1 MDKDIIID
9 YEEIFK
15 DDESNKNDKKLP
27 DQTNKSV
34 LTIVLYVVLFFLGLA
49 QLVVYPFL
57 TIKDSAYL
65 VLEQATLRNADN
77 YLYVINEDDLI
88 EFNDEFNIN
97 ESYIYI
103 KEGVA
108 YITYYDEMINDMNKQ
123 LWFVL
128 NIPDIIS
135 GNRIY
140 FSDNIDPDIEEDKV
154 IINYANNLSIEI
166 ENPNRD
172 VIENQFTFSQQSILI
187 TVSYLIVAVALFIP
201 NYNKIKFDYSLIQKH
216 SKEKPFVTNMIQS
229 ALLLIAVSMG
239 LGIITQL
246 VGTIFKFSSI
256 SANQESIN
264 MLMNSKYAIL
274 TLITVTFIG
283 PLVEELVFRG
293 AFFNLI
299 KNPKIAIIV
308 SSITFGLI
316 HITTEIINLSSGFDF
331 ITIMQIL
338 VFSLQYIGMGA
349 FLGYLY
355 EKNNRNIVFIYG
367 VHGLYNLLVSIL
379 QFV

>member
-1 MDKDIIID
+1 MDKDIIIN
-9 YEEIFK
+9 YEELFK

-108 YITYYDEMINDMNKQ
+108 YITYYDEIINDRNN
-123 LWFVL
+123 FVL
-128 NIPDIIS
+128 KIPDIIS
-135 GNRIY
+135 GNSIY
-140 FSDNIDPDIEEDKV
+140 FSDNIEPDLEEDKV

-239 LGIITQL
+239 IGIITQL
-246 VGTIFKFSSI
+246 VGTIFNFSSI

>member
-108 YITYYDEMINDMNKQ
+108 YITYYDEIINDRNN
-123 LWFVL
+123 FVL
-128 NIPDIIS
+128 KIPDIIS
-135 GNRIY
+135 GNSIY
-140 FSDNIDPDIEEDKV
+140 FSDNIEPDLEEDKV

-187 TVSYLIVAVALFIP
+187 TASYLIVAVALFIP

-239 LGIITQL
+239 IGIITQL
-246 VGTIFKFSSI
+246 VGTIFNFSSI

>member
-1 MDKDIIID
+1 MDKDIIIN
-9 YEEIFK
+9 YEELFK

-108 YITYYDEMINDMNKQ
+108 YITYYDEIINDRNN
-123 LWFVL
+123 FVL
-128 NIPDIIS
+128 KIPDIIS

-140 FSDNIDPDIEEDKV
+140 FSDNIEPDLEEDKV

-239 LGIITQL
+239 IGIITQL
-246 VGTIFKFSSI
+246 VGTIFNFSSI

>member
-1 MDKDIIID
+1 MDKDIIIN
-9 YEEIFK
+9 YEELFK

-108 YITYYDEMINDMNKQ
+108 YITYYDEIINDRNN
-123 LWFVL
+123 FVL
-128 NIPDIIS
+128 KIPDIIS

-140 FSDNIDPDIEEDKV
+140 FSDNIEPDLEEDKV

-239 LGIITQL
+239 IGIITQL
-246 VGTIFKFSSI
+246 VGTIFNFSSV

-264 MLMNSKYAIL
+264 MLMNSNYAIL

>member
-1 MDKDIIID
+1 MDKDIIIN
-9 YEEIFK
+9 YEELFK

-108 YITYYDEMINDMNKQ
+108 YITYYDEIINDRNN
-123 LWFVL
+123 FVL
-128 NIPDIIS
+128 KIPDIIS
-135 GNRIY
+135 GNSIY
-140 FSDNIDPDIEEDKV
+140 FSDNIEPDLEEDKV

-239 LGIITQL
+239 IGIITQL
-246 VGTIFKFSSI
+246 VGTIFNFSSI

-338 VFSLQYIGMGA
+338 VFSLQYIAMGA

>member
-108 YITYYDEMINDMNKQ
+108 YITYYDEIINDRNN
-123 LWFVL
+123 FVL
-128 NIPDIIS
+128 KIPDIIS
-135 GNRIY
+135 GNSIY
-140 FSDNIDPDIEEDKV
+140 FSDNIEPDLEEDKV

>member
-77 YLYVINEDDLI
+77 YLYDINEDDLI

-103 KEGVA
+103 KDGVA
-108 YITYYDEMINDMNKQ
+108 YITYYDEIINDRNN
-123 LWFVL
+123 FVL
-128 NIPDIIS
+128 KIPDIIS

>member
-103 KEGVA
+103 KDGVA
-108 YITYYDEMINDMNKQ
+108 YITYYDEIINDRNN
-123 LWFVL
+123 FVL
-128 NIPDIIS
+128 KIPDIIS

>member
-1 MDKDIIID
+1 
-9 YEEIFK
+9 
-15 DDESNKNDKKLP
+15 
-27 DQTNKSV
+27 
-34 LTIVLYVVLFFLGLA
+34 
-49 QLVVYPFL
+49 
-57 TIKDSAYL
+57 
-65 VLEQATLRNADN
+65 
-77 YLYVINEDDLI
+77 
-88 EFNDEFNIN
+88 
-97 ESYIYI
+97 
-103 KEGVA
+103 
-108 YITYYDEMINDMNKQ
+108 
-123 LWFVL
+123 
-128 NIPDIIS
+128 
-135 GNRIY
+135 
-140 FSDNIDPDIEEDKV
+140 
-154 IINYANNLSIEI
+154 
-166 ENPNRD
+166 
-172 VIENQFTFSQQSILI
+172 
-187 TVSYLIVAVALFIP
+187 
-201 NYNKIKFDYSLIQKH
+201 
-216 SKEKPFVTNMIQS
+216 MIQS

-239 LGIITQL
+239 IGIITQL
-246 VGTIFKFSSI
+246 VGTIFNFSSI

>member
-1 MDKDIIID
+1 MDKDIIIN
-9 YEEIFK
+9 YEELFK

-34 LTIVLYVVLFFLGLA
+34 LTIVLYVALVYLLLA
-49 QLVVYPFL
+49 QLIVYPFL

-108 YITYYDEMINDMNKQ
+108 YITYYDEIINDRNN
-123 LWFVL
+123 FVL
-128 NIPDIIS
+128 KIPDIIS

-140 FSDNIDPDIEEDKV
+140 FSDNIEPDLEEDKV

-239 LGIITQL
+239 IGIITQL
-246 VGTIFKFSSI
+246 VGTIFNFSSI

-316 HITTEIINLSSGFDF
+316 HIRTEIINLSSGFDF